1 MLEFSMF
8 SLSSVAPSTSALSN
22 TLMVRFFPSLQNLSV
37 FKFMALALLGTV
49 FLTLSAKTS
58 IPFYP
63 VPTTMQTFAVITLAC
78 AYGARL
84 ATATVVLYLFEA
96 FIGLPVLQGHSAGF
110 VYMVGPTAGYLIGF
124 ISAAYVIGRLFE
136 EGFGRTMSSAA
147 LLFILGAVIIDIPG
161 LVWLSNLI
169 GFEPTKAVYLS
180 YQYAF
185 LLKTGLGAVILPTL
199 WHHHHSEKKDS

>member
-1 MLEFSMF
+1 MF
-8 SLSSVAPSTSALSN
+8 SSSSVVSSTPTLSN
-22 TLMVRFFPSLQNLSV
+22 TLIGRLFPSLHTLSA
-37 FKFMALALLGTV
+37 FKFMALAFLGTA
-49 FLTLSAKTS
+49 FLTMSAKIS

-63 VPTTMQTFAVITLAC
+63 VPTTMQTFAVIALGC

-96 FIGLPVLQGHSAGF
+96 ALGLPVLQGHSAGF
-110 VYMVGPTAGYLIGF
+110 VYMVGPTAGYLVGF

-136 EGFGRTMSSAA
+136 EGFGRTMTSAA
-147 LLFILGAVIIDIPG
+147 LLFVLGALIIDIPG

-169 GFEPTKAVYLS
+169 GFESTKAVYLS

-185 LLKTGLGAVILPTL
+185 LLKTGLGALIVPSL
-199 WHHHHSEKKDS
+199 WHHHFEKKDS